1 MGKNSK
7 VKAFASN
14 RIRFQGRFIPKA
26 LEAILFERKV
36 MPAAGAKEIKKE
48 YPSVKNYGDFLR
60 IVQELLPETAIV
72 SDTSWGLKNEKRSR
86 EDFDS
91 IITIVER
98 INTDPIYKH
107 LNIVT
112 IDKNGVEIIGKVA
125 ALEAIKDFETELVK
139 SLQKEGAAYVQ
150 FKHFG
155 SINVGD
161 LTFTIDLR
169 NSEVTPQFSA

>member
-1 MGKNSK
+1 LLSQKIELNIAKNK
-7 VKAFASN
+7 VQKIMNVQARTRYGQIIFPN
-14 RIRFQGRFIPKA
+14 QDTFVGR
-26 LEAILFERKV
+26 
-36 MPAAGAKEIKKE
+36 
-48 YPSVKNYGDFLR
+48 SVKNYGDFLR
-60 IVQELLPETAIV
+60 IVQELLPDTAIV

-112 IDKNGVEIIGKVA
+112 IDKNGVEIVGKVD

-155 SINVGD
+155 SINVGE